1 MVASFLEKIRMF
13 DVHRRLLGADGPGAA
28 PEAGIVDTQILE
40 ETGVVA
46 RTTEELEQLGRIAQ
60 ASIQLAS
67 MGPRLARLGA
77 EMKEQADAQSRRA
90 AAIAST
96 MEGLARDLERAVT
109 ELRASSEQVGD
120 ALATVSNI
128 AAHTRIISLN
138 ASIEAARAGAHGR
151 AFAVVVEE
159 VQRLADNTGSTT
171 RAIED
176 RMHDMK
182 GSIVRVAAVAG
193 GAGSGE
199 GVRNVQ
205 EVNADVHGMADS
217 AKDQLEGVAR
227 LHALGDSMRELTE
240 SLLMSVGRFR
250 FDAHRQAALE
260 LGALPSLL
268 LEAPLQRSR
277 CERLLE
283 GWLARHPAFELVY
296 LTDETG
302 RQIVDNLARRGDS
315 IVHDRSGLDQDWSQ
329 RPWYLDALGHS
340 DLRCTDIYRSS
351 ATGDFC
357 FTVAVALRNET
368 GDALGVLAADVNFQ
382 RLLAR

>member
-1 MVASFLEKIRMF
+1 MVASFLEKFRMF
-13 DVHRRLLGADGPGAA
+13 DVNRRLLGADGRGAAPDTGFAGAQIQESAPGAA
-28 PEAGIVDTQILE
+28 SAS
-40 ETGVVA
+40 
-46 RTTEELEQLGRIAQ
+46 EELEQLGRIAQ

-90 AAIAST
+90 AAIAAT
-96 MEGLARDLERAVT
+96 MEGLASDLERAVS
-109 ELRASSEQVGD
+109 ELRASSAQVGD

-176 RMHDMK
+176 RMHEMH

-193 GAGSGE
+193 GAGGDE

-217 AKDQLEGVAR
+217 ARDQLEGVAR
-227 LHALGDSMRELTE
+227 LHSLGDSMRELTE
-240 SLLMSVGRFR
+240 ALLLSVGRFR

-260 LGALPSLL
+260 LGSLPSQL
-268 LEAPLQRSR
+268 LEGPLRRDR

-296 LTDETG
+296 LTDANG
-302 RQIVDNLARRGDS
+302 RQFVDNLVRDGDA
-315 IVHDRSGLDQDWSQ
+315 IVHDRSGLNQDWSQ
-329 RPWYLDALGHS
+329 RPWYLDALGHTG
-340 DLRCTDIYRSS
+340 LVCTDIYRSS

-357 FTVAVALRNET
+357 FTVAAALRNET
-368 GDALGVLAADVNFQ
+368 GDLLGVLAADVNFQ
-382 RLLAR
+382 RLLTR